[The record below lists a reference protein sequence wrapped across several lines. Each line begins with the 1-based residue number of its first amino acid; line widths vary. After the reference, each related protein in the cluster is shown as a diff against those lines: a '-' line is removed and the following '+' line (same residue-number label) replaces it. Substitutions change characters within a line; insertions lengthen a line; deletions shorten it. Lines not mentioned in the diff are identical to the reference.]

1 MINQTSENVTALLRR
16 WRDGDQE
23 AYQQLYPLVY
33 DELKRQAHHYLRRE
47 RNGHT
52 LQTTDLVHEVYLQ
65 LCGNEQAEILDRA
78 SFFGFAAAVMR
89 RVLVDWARRRN
100 RSKRGGAGTRVTFD
114 ETINLTPDQ
123 HGEIVVL
130 DDALQAL
137 EQFNAHQSRIVELRY
152 FGGLTVKETA
162 DVLGVSVDQ
171 VNRQWKSARLWLYRE
186 LNQTGRQ

>member
-1 MINQTSENVTALLRR
+1 MNNQTSENVTALLLR
-16 WRDGDQE
+16 WQDGDQE

-47 RNGHT
+47 RNMHT
-52 LQTTDLVHEVYLQ
+52 LQTTDLVHEAYLQ
-65 LCGNEQAEILDRA
+65 LCSGEQAEILDRA

-89 RVLVDWARRRN
+89 RVLVEWARRRN
-100 RSKRGGAGTRVTFD
+100 RAKRGGAGTRVTFD
-114 ETINLTPDQ
+114 EAINLTPDQ
-123 HGEIVVL
+123 HSEIVAL

-162 DVLGVSVDQ
+162 DVLGVSVDH
-171 VNRQWKSARLWLYRE
+171 VNRQWRSARLWLYRE
-186 LNQTGRQ
+186 LNQKT

>member
-1 MINQTSENVTALLRR
+1 MINQTSENVTVLLRR

-33 DELKRQAHHYLRRE
+33 DELKRQAHHYLRSE

-65 LCGNEQAEILDRA
+65 LCADKQAEILDRA

-89 RVLVDWARRRN
+89 RVLVEWARRRN
-100 RSKRGGAGTRVTFD
+100 RIKRGGAGTRVTFD
-114 ETINLTPDQ
+114 EAINLTPDH
-123 HGEIVVL
+123 HGEIVAL

-137 EQFNAHQSRIVELRY
+137 EQFSAHQSRIVELRY

-171 VNRQWKSARLWLYRE
+171 VNRQWRSARLWLYRE
-186 LNQTGRQ
+186 LNQRT

>member
-1 MINQTSENVTALLRR
+1 MKNQTSENVTALLKR
-16 WRDGDQE
+16 WRDGEQE

-52 LQTTDLVHEVYLQ
+52 LQTTDLVHEVYLKLQ
-65 LCGNEQAEILDRA
+65 AGGQAEILDRE

-89 RVLVDWARRRN
+89 RVLVEWARRRK
-100 RSKRGGAGTRVTFD
+100 RTKRGGDCTRVTFD
-114 ETINLTPDQ
+114 EAIKITPDNYD
-123 HGEIVVL
+123 EIVAL

-137 EQFNAHQSRIVELRY
+137 AQFDAYQCRIVELRH

-162 DVLGVSVDQ
+162 AVLGVSVDH
-171 VNRQWKSARLWLYRE
+171 VNRQWRSARLWLYRE
-186 LNQTGRQ
+186 LNHRT

>member
-1 MINQTSENVTALLRR
+1 MKNQTSENVTALLQR

-65 LCGNEQAEILDRA
+65 LCVDEQPEILDRA

-89 RVLVDWARRRN
+89 RVLVEWARRRK
-100 RSKRGGAGTRVTFD
+100 RAKRGGAGTRVTFD
-114 ETINLTPDQ
+114 ETINLSPDQ
-123 HGEIVVL
+123 HGEIVAL

-162 DVLGVSVDQ
+162 DVLGVSVDH
-171 VNRQWKSARLWLYRE
+171 VNRQWRSARLWLYRE
-186 LNQTGRQ
+186 LNQRT